1 MSEMAKKSLI
11 FIVMVVV
18 SIAVILCFVGWTRIN
33 QKNELEKRKVKMINP
48 QKLQE
53 IRIVAVEEKV
63 LPPTH
68 QPEKRK
74 KDPLKNKPTPAPKPD
89 ILKGKKASKPN
100 PSKKKVV
107 AQKRAPKKSEKR
119 DLRSKRFFP
128 ANFRLNNHM
137 IDVGRKLIDKN
148 SSVPIVQASY
158 DRIGF
163 ESYLKKMRDMGGR
176 LFVGD
181 AIQQEILA
189 EAIVDDIEGKYKFVC
204 LDEGKKDSLDGM
216 ALFRPREIQGEPM
229 VDNVLDYSE
238 SIFKGRDLRCVVLL
252 PLDREAGILGALKEY
267 LNESGYHIS
276 QFDVVWGNY
285 FEAGRQFGLK
295 VERGRISK
303 TQKIVSLDM
312 ILTM

>member
-1 MSEMAKKSLI
+1 
-11 FIVMVVV
+11 MV
-18 SIAVILCFVGWTRIN
+18 
-33 QKNELEKRKVKMINP
+33 NP

-53 IRIVAVEEKV
+53 VRIVAVEEKV
-63 LPPTH
+63 LPSNQKPA
-68 QPEKRK
+68 KRK
-74 KDPLKNKPTPAPKPD
+74 KDPLKNKPTPALQPVV
-89 ILKGKKASKPN
+89 LKVKKASKPN

-107 AQKRAPKKSEKR
+107 AQKRSPKKSEKKN
-119 DLRSKRFFP
+119 LGSKRLFP
-128 ANFRLNNHM
+128 ANFQLNNHM
-137 IDVGRKLIDKN
+137 IDVGWKLIDKN

-216 ALFRPREIQGEPM
+216 ALFRPREIHDEPM
-229 VDNVLDYSE
+229 VDNVLDYAE
-238 SIFKGRDLRCVVLL
+238 SIFRGRDLRCVVLL

-267 LNESGYHIS
+267 LNESGYHIY

-303 TQKIVSLDM
+303 TQEIVYLDM

>member
-1 MSEMAKKSLI
+1 
-11 FIVMVVV
+11 MV
-18 SIAVILCFVGWTRIN
+18 
-33 QKNELEKRKVKMINP
+33 NP

-53 IRIVAVEEKV
+53 IRIVAVEEKIF
-63 LPPTH
+63 PPN
-68 QPEKRK
+68 QKLKKRK
-74 KDPLKNKPTPAPKPD
+74 RDPVKNKPTRAPKPD
-89 ILKGKKASKPN
+89 VLKVKKAVKSNLP
-100 PSKKKVV
+100 KKKSK
-107 AQKRAPKKSEKR
+107 AQKRASKKSEKR
-119 DLRSKRFFP
+119 NLRSKRLFP
-128 ANFRLNNHM
+128 ANFRLNYHM
-137 IDVGRKLIDKN
+137 INIGRKLIDKN

-158 DRIGF
+158 NRIGF

-204 LDEGKKDSLDGM
+204 LDEGKKDNLDGM

-229 VDNVLDYSE
+229 VDNVLDYAE
-238 SIFKGRDLRCVVLL
+238 SIFRGRDLRCVVLL

-285 FEAGRQFGLK
+285 FEVGQQFGLK

-303 TQKIVSLDM
+303 TQEIVSLDM